1 MTETEM
7 VKLLHVILETIYVL
21 MSIIFFQISLEMFF
35 EIFITKVKP
44 IAIGIFYRALNAN
57 DILNT
62 FLNNSQQID
71 DKTNEFYLL
80 RGFNINLHQNG
91 TFILEENQSYELKN
105 STYAFVNKR
114 KDFCQKVSLT
124 EVMEESSRITWPCF
138 TIFSLILLKKCLKK
152 GWLM

>member
-1 MTETEM
+1 
-7 VKLLHVILETIYVL
+7 

-35 EIFITKVKP
+35 EILITKVKP
-44 IAIGIFYRALNAN
+44 IAIGIFYRPLNAI

-114 KDFCQKVSLT
+114 KDFCQKLSWT
-124 EVMEESSRITWPCF
+124 EVMEESS
-138 TIFSLILLKKCLKK
+138 
-152 GWLM
+152 